1 MKGCCVYIY
10 TYIRSHIMD
19 SRHMAITIMY
29 SCMTAHVYTKSVYIQ
44 HAAFKKAITQYMVES
59 KWLYTTQPVL
69 NCTTHR
75 NIPLACLMNM
85 YLGSNEQHNTI
96 SLAIGCASPSAQ
108 TSTLCGVKL
117 VRDAVY
123 YFGGSRSMPFGL
135 MNIVP
140 HPLCMLPNV
149 ISAKW

>member
-1 MKGCCVYIY
+1 
-10 TYIRSHIMD
+10 
-19 SRHMAITIMY
+19 
-29 SCMTAHVYTKSVYIQ
+29 
-44 HAAFKKAITQYMVES
+44 MVES
-59 KWLYTTQPVL
+59 KWLYTTRPVL

-85 YLGSNEQHNTI
+85 YLESNEQHNTI
-96 SLAIGCASPSAQ
+96 SLAIDCASPSAQ

-123 YFGGSRSMPFGL
+123 YFGESKNMPFGL
-135 MNIVP
+135 MTIVP

-149 ISAKW
+149 ISAKWWGGKRVQKLLCNLFTWEQQDLTGALCHMNIKGHTNNILATSTPFNGCTM